1 MPRNPE
7 KNVYVTIAFA
17 RTSPTL
23 EQLQREATDM
33 GISVANLIKVLLA
46 DRTAALRG
54 QDKQHW
60 LPQEETTGNPSPALP
75 DEKAALFPQTV
86 ADDASRRTASAAS
99 AASYWDD

>member
-33 GISVANLIKVLLA
+33 GISVADLIKVLLA
-46 DRTAALRG
+46 DRTAALKG
-54 QDKQHW
+54 QDKQRW
-60 LPQEETTGNPSPALP
+60 LFQEETTGHPLPALP
-75 DEKAALFPQTV
+75 DERAALSPQTV

>member
-23 EQLQREATDM
+23 EHLQREATDM
-33 GISVANLIKVLLA
+33 SISVADLIKVLLA
-46 DRTAALRG
+46 DRTAALKG
-54 QDKQHW
+54 QDRQRG
-60 LPQEETTGNPSPALP
+60 LPREEMTPQPSSAPQE
-75 DEKAALFPQTV
+75 LFPQVV
-86 ADDASRRTASAAS
+86 ADDASRRATSAAS